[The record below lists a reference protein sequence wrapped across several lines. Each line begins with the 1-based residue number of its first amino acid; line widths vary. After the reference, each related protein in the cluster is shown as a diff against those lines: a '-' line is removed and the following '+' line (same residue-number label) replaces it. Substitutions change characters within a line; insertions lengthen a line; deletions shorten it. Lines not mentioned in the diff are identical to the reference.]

1 MSTLL
6 QGHAFKRFWLLVML
20 LRLCEQFLE
29 APFQII
35 INVTYTAVY
44 DPEGCDDDN
53 NLLTIWES
61 DNTTF
66 ITKLNESYQTCIFSL
81 VRLTNKALLT
91 RIYKFNAIPRI
102 PRPRQQGVIGVQAL
116 NQWIRVSTYF
126 CVK

>member
-1 MSTLL
+1 MLTLL

-29 APFQII
+29 APFQIV

-53 NLLTIWES
+53 NLLNIWES
-61 DNTTF
+61 NKTF

-81 VRLTNKALLT
+81 VRLTENILP
-91 RIYKFNAIPRI
+91 RIHKLNGIPRI
-102 PRPRQQGVIGVQAL
+102 TLLWELGVFGV
-116 NQWIRVSTYF
+116 
-126 CVK
+126 